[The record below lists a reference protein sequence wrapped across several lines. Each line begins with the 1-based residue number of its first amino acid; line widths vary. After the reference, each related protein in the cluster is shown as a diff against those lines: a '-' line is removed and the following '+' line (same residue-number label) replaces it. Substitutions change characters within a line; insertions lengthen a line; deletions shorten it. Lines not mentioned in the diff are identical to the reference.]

1 MNNAELLATRPYDG
15 SPPWW
20 RRHADVLVAAAVFV
34 ATVVLTV
41 ISFPPYG
48 LPEAA
53 YVFAAPAAFWAYRR
67 PPFRRFA
74 AVVLGAQAVAWT
86 VILGWLHHVTWLGL
100 LLLGPFIGVWV
111 GLWFLALR
119 AVLPQLLGRP
129 VLTRI
134 TLVFG
139 LAALWVLN
147 EWLRTWVLSGF
158 PWLPLSASQ
167 WQRLSVLQISAY
179 TGAWGVS
186 FVLIA
191 MNLGFAAYAHRLLLE
206 GRRGLQRRSQEF
218 LAAMFLLVVC
228 LSIHVQETFNRGRYA
243 VGLGKIAF
251 VQPYIPQEVKWDPSR
266 GPGILEILEKQTL
279 RAASLRPDLILWPEA
294 STPWAL
300 RGDDSVRGWTED
312 LVSRAKAP
320 LLLGSVGVENLG
332 RPDER
337 WINGA
342 FLVDPQSGLRPEM
355 YAKRHLVPFGEYVP
369 LRPILGWLEKVVPI
383 GGDFTPGSDP
393 APMVFLM
400 KDAPVA
406 MAPLI
411 CFEDI
416 FPGLARSSVR
426 AGADALVV
434 LTNNAWFGEGG
445 AAYQHAA
452 HSVLRA
458 VETRRPVLRA
468 GNGGWSGWIDEF
480 GATRAVVTD
489 PERGIYFRGARAVE
503 VTRDFRWI
511 GQQSF
516 YVRYG
521 EWFVMACAL
530 FVVFAGLTL
539 RFAPPPESPTAAA
552 ESL

>member
-1 MNNAELLATRPYDG
+1 
-15 SPPWW
+15 
-20 RRHADVLVAAAVFV
+20 
-34 ATVVLTV
+34 
-41 ISFPPYG
+41 
-48 LPEAA
+48 
-53 YVFAAPAAFWAYRR
+53 
-67 PPFRRFA
+67 
-74 AVVLGAQAVAWT
+74 
-86 VILGWLHHVTWLGL
+86 
-100 LLLGPFIGVWV
+100 
-111 GLWFLALR
+111 
-119 AVLPQLLGRP
+119 
-129 VLTRI
+129 
-134 TLVFG
+134 
-139 LAALWVLN
+139 
-147 EWLRTWVLSGF
+147 
-158 PWLPLSASQ
+158 
-167 WQRLSVLQISAY
+167 
-179 TGAWGVS
+179 
-186 FVLIA
+186 
-191 MNLGFAAYAHRLLLE
+191 
-206 GRRGLQRRSQEF
+206 
-218 LAAMFLLVVC
+218 
-228 LSIHVQETFNRGRYA
+228 
-243 VGLGKIAF
+243 
-251 VQPYIPQEVKWDPSR
+251 
-266 GPGILEILEKQTL
+266 
-279 RAASLRPDLILWPEA
+279 
-294 STPWAL
+294 
-300 RGDDSVRGWTED
+300 VRGWTED
-312 LVSRAKAP
+312 LVARAKAP

-332 RPDER
+332 QPDER

-400 KDAPVA
+400 KDVPVA

-434 LTNNAWFGEGG
+434 LTNNGWFGEGG

-489 PERGIYFRGARAVE
+489 PERGVYFRGARAVE

-530 FVVFAGLTL
+530 FVLFAGLTL
-539 RFAPPPESPTAAA
+539 RLAPPPESPTAAA